1 MMGAG
6 QRPLFAIS
14 SKSSYNQPAYRIR
27 ELCDAGAD
35 LEAVNEKGQTPLLR
49 ACLHGSAPHAFV
61 EAGANVNHLDVDNMS
76 AMMLLAAAP
85 LTINRSIEPKVLLEA
100 GADPLL
106 RNADG
111 MTALLIAAGNLRVN
125 FIDQLTAP
133 ELGVDTIHAV
143 DHKGMNVLH
152 HLVLSVTRMNRERSA
167 TAAMNILV
175 SRGADL
181 EHRMTRGDLT
191 PLELSLEQSSVIC
204 TMEQVGMNLT
214 GPLLLDLGAEPVV
227 RKVFRPLLDGAIRNL
242 LGRWRFRN
250 RDGIPSV
257 MPRFFFLQ
265 ARPWVLAHLG
275 RAELREASEAPTA
288 SNPALLVDRLPTGL
302 LSSVLG
308 FLIGQPFRFPRSGA

>member
-111 MTALLIAAGNLRVN
+111 MTALLIAAGNLR
-125 FIDQLTAP
+125 
-133 ELGVDTIHAV
+133 
-143 DHKGMNVLH
+143 
-152 HLVLSVTRMNRERSA
+152 
-167 TAAMNILV
+167 
-175 SRGADL
+175 
-181 EHRMTRGDLT
+181 
-191 PLELSLEQSSVIC
+191 
-204 TMEQVGMNLT
+204 
-214 GPLLLDLGAEPVV
+214 
-227 RKVFRPLLDGAIRNL
+227 
-242 LGRWRFRN
+242 
-250 RDGIPSV
+250 
-257 MPRFFFLQ
+257 
-265 ARPWVLAHLG
+265 
-275 RAELREASEAPTA
+275 
-288 SNPALLVDRLPTGL
+288 
-302 LSSVLG
+302 
-308 FLIGQPFRFPRSGA
+308 